1 VHIQDRATEELTEA
15 IVRYSVER
23 MRLDPPPLDHS
34 RTPQELRDTAG
45 VTITPEGIGGL
56 DALRVFEEVLAPA
69 CISVDHPRFLSFVPA
84 APTEA
89 SMLFDLVVGASSV
102 YAGSW
107 LEGAGAIYAE
117 NEALRWI
124 ADLVGLPSEA
134 GGVFVSGGTAGNLS
148 ALIAA
153 RWRWRHRGDGA
164 HDRTRGLMIVSAGAH
179 SSIVQA
185 ARAMDADVIA
195 VPADDR
201 GHMTGA
207 ALRATVDALDDA
219 DRWRLFAIVATSGTT
234 NAGVIDDLAGAADCA
249 AEFQTWFHVDG
260 AYGGAALA
268 APSVRHLF
276 LGIERADS
284 FIVDP
289 HKWLFAPFDSCAL
302 LYRDPAIARAA
313 HTQHAEYL
321 DVLHADDAA
330 EEPWNASDYAH
341 HLSRRARGLPLWF
354 SLATYGTDAYSDAV
368 ETTLETARSAA
379 RLVDGC
385 AATELLMEPELS
397 IVLFRRVGWTP
408 AQYQAWSDAELAGG
422 RAFVV
427 PTTWQGEVVL
437 RFCIVNP
444 LTTADDIRAILAT
457 LGDLTDN
464 ATDDAT
470 DNAGNQA

>member
-1 VHIQDRATEELTEA
+1 MHSHDRAIEELTAA
-15 IVRYSVER
+15 IGRYSVER
-23 MRLDPPPLDHS
+23 MRLDPPPLDHP
-34 RTPQELRDTAG
+34 RTPEELRSECGT
-45 VTITPEGIGGL
+45 TITPDGLGGIE
-56 DALRVFEEVLAPA
+56 ALRVFEEVLAPA

-89 SMLFDLVVGASSV
+89 SILFDLVVGASSV

-124 ADLVGLPSEA
+124 ADLAGLPATA

-153 RWRWRHRGDGA
+153 RWRWRHRAGGA
-164 HDRTRGLMIVSAGAH
+164 HDRTRGLIVASAGAH

-185 ARAMDADVIA
+185 ARAMDADVA
-195 VPADDR
+195 EVPADGSGR
-201 GHMTGA
+201 LAEA
-207 ALRATVDALDDA
+207 ALRDTIDALDDL
-219 DRWRLFAIVATSGTT
+219 DRARLFAIVATSGTT
-234 NAGVIDDLAGAADCA
+234 NAGVIDDLAGAAEVA
-249 AEFQTWFHVDG
+249 AGLDTWFHVDG

-268 APSVRHLF
+268 APSVRSRF
-276 LGIERADS
+276 VGIERADS

-302 LYRDPAIARAA
+302 LYRDPGVARAA

-321 DVLHADDAA
+321 DVLHDASN
-330 EEPWNASDYAH
+330 EPWNASDYAH

-354 SLATYGTDAYSDAV
+354 SLATYGTDAYATAV
-368 ETTLETARSAA
+368 ETTLSTSRLAA
-379 RLVDGC
+379 RLIDDCPV
-385 AATELLMEPELS
+385 AELLMEPELS
-397 IVLFRRVGWTP
+397 VVLFRRVGWT
-408 AQYQAWSDAELAGG
+408 AEQYQAWSDAELAAG

-427 PTTWQGEVVL
+427 PTAWQGEVVL

-444 LTTADDIRAILAT
+444 RTTTDDIQSILDT
-457 LGDLTDN
+457 LGAPDAPELGEVVAHQDLS
-464 ATDDAT
+464 
-470 DNAGNQA
+470 

>member
-1 VHIQDRATEELTEA
+1 MHSHDRATEELTEA

-23 MRLDPPPLDHS
+23 MRLDPPPLDHPRS
-34 RTPQELRDTAG
+34 PNELREAAG
-45 VTITPEGIGGL
+45 VTITPAGIGGL

-89 SMLFDLVVGASSV
+89 SILFDLVVGASSV

-107 LEGAGAIYAE
+107 LEGAGAIHAE

-124 ADLVGLPSEA
+124 ADLAGLPETA

-153 RWRWRHRGDGA
+153 RWQWRNRAAGA
-164 HDRTRGLMIVSAGAH
+164 HDRTRGLMIASAGAH

-185 ARAMDADVIA
+185 ARAMDADVVA

-201 GHMTGA
+201 GRMTGA
-207 ALRATVDALDDA
+207 ALRSTVDGLAVA
-219 DRWRLFAIVATSGTT
+219 DRERLFAVVATSGTT
-234 NAGVIDDLAGAADCA
+234 NVGVIDDLTGAADVVA
-249 AEFQTWFHVDG
+249 DLDTWLHVDG

-268 APSVRHLF
+268 APSVRHRF
-276 LGIERADS
+276 DGIERADS

-302 LYRDPAIARAA
+302 LYRNPAVARSA

-321 DVLHADDAA
+321 DVLHSDGVAD
-330 EEPWNASDYAH
+330 EPWNASDYAH

-354 SLATYGTDAYSDAV
+354 SLATYGTDAYVEAV

-379 RLVDGC
+379 RLIDECSV
-385 AATELLMEPELS
+385 TELLMEPELS

-408 AQYQAWSDAELAGG
+408 EQYQSWSDAELEAG
-422 RAFVV
+422 RSFVV

-444 LTTADDIRAILAT
+444 RTTTDDLRAILAT
-457 LGDLTDN
+457 LDEP
-464 ATDDAT
+464 DASPT
-470 DNAGNQA
+470 

>member
-1 VHIQDRATEELTEA
+1 MHSHDRATEELTEA
-15 IVRYSVER
+15 VVRYSIDR
-23 MRLDPPPLDHS
+23 MRLDPPPLDRPRS
-34 RTPQELRDTAG
+34 PQELRDAAG
-45 VTITPEGIGGL
+45 ATITPGGIGGL

-107 LEGAGAIYAE
+107 LEGAGAIHAE

-124 ADLVGLPSEA
+124 ADLVGLPETA

-153 RWRWRHRGDGA
+153 RWRWRHRADGA
-164 HDRTRGLMIVSAGAH
+164 HDRTRGLIIASAGAH
-179 SSIVQA
+179 SSVVQA
-185 ARAMDADVIA
+185 ARAMDADVVEVA
-195 VPADDR
+195 ADDHGR
-201 GHMTGA
+201 MVGA
-207 ALRATVDALDDA
+207 ALRSAVDELSDA
-219 DRWRLFAIVATSGTT
+219 DRERVVAVVATSGTT
-234 NAGVIDDLAGAADCA
+234 NAGVIDDLAGAADVA
-249 AEFQTWFHVDG
+249 ADLATWFHVDG

-268 APSVRHLF
+268 APSVRRRF
-276 LGIERADS
+276 DGIERADS

-321 DVLHADDAA
+321 DVLHSDDAA
-330 EEPWNASDYAH
+330 DEPWNASDYAH

-354 SLATYGTDAYSDAV
+354 SLATYGTDAYTQAV
-368 ETTLETARSAA
+368 ETTIDTTRGAA
-379 RLVDGC
+379 RLVDEC
-385 AATELLMEPELS
+385 AVTELVMEPELS

-408 AQYQAWSDAELAGG
+408 EQYQRWSDAELAAG
-422 RAFVV
+422 RSFVV
-427 PTTWQGEVVL
+427 PTTWQGEMVL

-444 LTTADDIRAILAT
+444 RTTLDDIRAILST
-457 LGDLTDN
+457 LAEDPT
-464 ATDDAT
+464 
-470 DNAGNQA
+470 

>member
-1 VHIQDRATEELTEA
+1 MHSHDRATEELTEA

-23 MRLDPPPLDHS
+23 MRLDPPPLDHP
-34 RTPQELRDTAG
+34 RTPEELRDAAG
-45 VTITPEGIGGL
+45 TTITPGGIGGL
-56 DALRVFEEVLAPA
+56 DALRVFEEVLAPS
-69 CISVDHPRFLSFVPA
+69 CISVDHPRFLAFVPA

-124 ADLVGLPSEA
+124 ADLVGLPDEA

-153 RWRWRHRGDGA
+153 RWRWRHRAAGA
-164 HDRTRGLMIVSAGAH
+164 HDRTRGLMVASAGAH

-185 ARAMDADVIA
+185 ARAMDADVVA

-201 GHMTGA
+201 GRMAGA
-207 ALRATVDALDDA
+207 ALRSTVAALDDA
-219 DRWRLFAIVATSGTT
+219 DRERLFAIVATSGTT
-234 NAGVIDDLAGAADCA
+234 NAGVIDDLAGTADVAADLD
-249 AEFQTWFHVDG
+249 TWFHVDG

-268 APSVRHLF
+268 APSVRGRF
-276 LGIERADS
+276 VGIERADS

-302 LYRDPAIARAA
+302 LYRDPTVARAA

-321 DVLHADDAA
+321 DVLHSDGAAD
-330 EEPWNASDYAH
+330 EPWNASDYAH
-341 HLSRRARGLPLWF
+341 HLSRRPRGLPLWF
-354 SLATYGTDAYSDAV
+354 SLATYGTDAYSIAV
-368 ETTLETARSAA
+368 ETTLETARGAA
-379 RLVDGC
+379 RLVEAC
-385 AATELLMEPELS
+385 PVTELLIEPELS
-397 IVLFRRVGWTP
+397 VVLFRRVGWTP
-408 AQYQAWSDAELAGG
+408 SQYQAWSDAELGAG
-422 RAFVV
+422 RSFVV

-444 LTTADDIRAILAT
+444 RTTTDDIRAILAT
-457 LGDLTDN
+457 LSHSPGI
-464 ATDDAT
+464 AEAPR
-470 DNAGNQA
+470 